1 MTEIMVPFYLNEEQ
15 MDRLKKIT
23 VKGISPVD
31 MFIII
36 MQMESK
42 GHIDRTLA
50 VWEKMSEKS
59 A

>member
-1 MTEIMVPFYLNEEQ
+1 MTEILVPFYLNEEQ
-15 MDRLKKIT
+15 MERLKKIT
-23 VKGISPVD
+23 VKDISPVD

-50 VWEKMSEKS
+50 VWEKMSGKS